1 MGFFFFFS
9 FFFFFFFFVSS
20 HPVNMANLVNIYWK
34 NVLTIVPI
42 IGAVLATM
50 TYLLRLYGRRMKAVG
65 LHLEDYLMG
74 AGLII
79 SYCVTAFVPPS
90 MVSVCQSHPS
100 PRMNGSVFNS
110 YVRAYDPYHK
120 TLIVW
125 EHMGTSN
132 ISQGSWMIQ
141 KFWAPSMAC
150 VKISIV
156 VFIKRLFSSIRAYVI
171 VSNCLIG
178 FIATWALAALLT
190 NIFQCTPVQYYY
202 DKDLKGHCMPGQVQF
217 FQAMG
222 SIALVEDIIIFCLP
236 IPVFW
241 RLQVNRRQKIGLI
254 LVFSLGL
261 LVCIFS
267 LMRLIEFRKFQLT
280 DLAASSA
287 KESIWTCLELDVA
300 IICGCLPFLNPLVQG
315 VRSKVRSDASRYH
328 TQPSTGSNLHL
339 HSMRGN
345 KGDFRA
351 LGSDCGASA
360 NSNGH
365 NAMATAGRQSP
376 DMENNRDVDGRS
388 SMAHN
393 S

>member
-1 MGFFFFFS
+1 
-9 FFFFFFFFVSS
+9 
-20 HPVNMANLVNIYWK
+20 MANLVNIYWK

-79 SYCVTAFVPPS
+79 SYCVTAFV
-90 MVSVCQSHPS
+90 VDTAF
-100 PRMNGSVFNS
+100 NGVGLPIASLPKDERQRIQF
-110 YVRAYDPYHK
+110 
-120 TLIVW
+120 
-125 EHMGTSN
+125 
-132 ISQGSWMIQ
+132 GSWMIQ

-156 VFIKRLFSSIRAYVI
+156 VFIKRIFSSIRAYTI

-178 FIATWALAALLT
+178 FIAAWALAALLT

-328 TQPSTGSNLHL
+328 AQPSTGSNLHL

-376 DMENNRDVDGRS
+376 DMENIRDVDGRS

>member
-1 MGFFFFFS
+1 MTSTRLHRNADPPVSQRSLDLGKWDFS
-9 FFFFFFFFVSS
+9 RLSL
-20 HPVNMANLVNIYWK
+20 PVNMATLVNTYWK

-42 IGAVLATM
+42 IGAGLATI
-50 TYLLRLYGRRMKAVG
+50 TYLLRLYGRRLKAVG

-74 AGLII
+74 AGLIL
-79 SYCVTAFVPPS
+79 SYCVTAFV
-90 MVSVCQSHPS
+90 VDTAF
-100 PRMNGSVFNS
+100 NGVGL
-110 YVRAYDPYHK
+110 P
-120 TLIVW
+120 
-125 EHMGTSN
+125 
-132 ISQGSWMIQ
+132 ISSLPKDERQRVQFGSWMIQ

-171 VSNCLIG
+171 ISNCLAG

-202 DKDLKGHCMPGQVQF
+202 NKDLKGHCMSGQVQF
-217 FQAMG
+217 FQVMG

-241 RLQVNRRQKIGLI
+241 RLQVNRRQKVGLT

-315 VRSKVRSDASRYH
+315 VRSKVRSDPSKYH

-345 KGDFRA
+345 KGEFRA

-365 NAMATAGRQSP
+365 DAMATAGRKSP
-376 DMENNRDVDGRS
+376 GMENNEDVDGGS
-388 SMAHN
+388 DMAHN
-393 S
+393 NT

>member
-1 MGFFFFFS
+1 
-9 FFFFFFFFVSS
+9 
-20 HPVNMANLVNIYWK
+20 MANLVNPYWK
-34 NVLTIVPI
+34 NVLIIVPI
-42 IGAVLATM
+42 IGAGLATI

-65 LHLEDYLMG
+65 LYLEDYLMG

-79 SYCVTAFVPPS
+79 SYCVTAFVPLL
-90 MVSVCQSHPS
+90 MVSVCQSNPS
-100 PRMNGSVFNS
+100 PKDERQRVQF
-110 YVRAYDPYHK
+110 
-120 TLIVW
+120 
-125 EHMGTSN
+125 
-132 ISQGSWMIQ
+132 GSWMIQ

-171 VSNCLIG
+171 ISNCLAG
-178 FIATWALAALLT
+178 FIAAWALAALMT

-202 DKDLKGHCMPGQVQF
+202 NKDLKGHCMSGQVQF
-217 FQAMG
+217 FQVMG
-222 SIALVEDIIIFCLP
+222 SIALVEDVIIFCLP

-241 RLQVNRRQKIGLI
+241 RLQVNRRQKLGLT

-315 VRSKVRSDASRYH
+315 VRSKVRSDPSKYH

-339 HSMRGN
+339 HSIRGN
-345 KGDFRA
+345 KGEFRA

-376 DMENNRDVDGRS
+376 DMENNRDLDGGS
-388 SMAHN
+388 GMAHN
-393 S
+393 NT